1 MTTERY
7 DVAVIGGGP
16 AGLAAALWL
25 ARYQHAV
32 VVIDSGDP
40 RNWETRGI
48 NGYLG
53 HQGIRSPELR
63 AIGREEC
70 SKYGVVF
77 VNGIVDRALNET
89 GELFSVAVRDGG
101 AIEARRIL
109 LAIGIKDVWPDIP
122 GLDRCYGETI
132 HVCADCDGYETKD
145 KKTVVVGKG
154 RKAVG
159 MALALTTWTR
169 EIVICTNGE
178 KPEIDEDLLD
188 MLKPLNIPVLDA
200 PIKCVV
206 SKSTEIIGIDLA
218 GGMSLDCER
227 LYFAIGQYPADD
239 LGAQLGC
246 KRDEMGR
253 LVIDDRNHTSVLNVF
268 AAGDI
273 APGPQVAI
281 VAAASG
287 AVAAMAIHSSLVPD
301 TRKLPNAPAAKK
313 ATNGSTKKAPNGS
326 TAKKPSNGSP
336 AKR

>member
-1 MTTERY
+1 MKAERY

-25 ARYQHAV
+25 ARYLHTV
-32 VVIDSGDP
+32 VVVDSGDP
-40 RNWETRGI
+40 RNWQTRGI

-63 AIGREEC
+63 ALGRAEC
-70 SKYGVVF
+70 ESFGVDF
-77 VNGIVDRALNET
+77 VDGLVDRALNET
-89 GELFSVAVRDGG
+89 GELFAVHLRDGSE
-101 AIEARRIL
+101 INARRVL
-109 LAIGIKDVWPDIP
+109 LAIGIRDVWPDIP
-122 GLDRCYGETI
+122 GLDTCYGDTV
-132 HVCADCDGYETKD
+132 HVCPDCDGYETRD
-145 KKTVVVGKG
+145 RKTVVIGKG

-169 EIVICTNGE
+169 AIVICTNGE
-178 KPEIDEDLLD
+178 KPDLDEDLLNQ
-188 MLKPLNIPVLDA
+188 LKVLNIPVLDS
-200 PIKCVV
+200 PIECVR
-206 SKSTEIIGIDLA
+206 SQASEIRAIDLV
-218 GGMSLDCER
+218 GGMELDCER

-273 APGPQVAI
+273 APGPQLAI
-281 VAAASG
+281 GAAASG
-287 AVAAMAIHSSLVPD
+287 AIAAMAIHSSLVPE
-301 TRKLPNAPAAKK
+301 TRKLPNASPAKK
-313 ATNGSTKKAPNGS
+313 VANGSS
-326 TAKKPSNGSP
+326 AKKVANGSP

>member
-1 MTTERY
+1 
-7 DVAVIGGGP
+7 
-16 AGLAAALWL
+16 
-25 ARYQHAV
+25 V
-32 VVIDSGDP
+32 VVVDSGDP

-53 HQGIRSPELR
+53 HHGIRSPELR
-63 AIGREEC
+63 AIGREEGA
-70 SKYGVVF
+70 KFGVDYVS
-77 VNGIVDRALNET
+77 GIVEEAINET
-89 GELFSVAVRDGG
+89 GELFTIRLREGAV
-101 AIEARRIL
+101 IEAQRIL

-132 HVCADCDGYETKD
+132 HVCPDCDGYETRD

-159 MALALTTWTR
+159 MALALTTWTSK
-169 EIVICTNGE
+169 IVICTNGE
-178 KPEIDEDLLD
+178 KPDMEQKLLD
-188 MLKPLNIPVLDA
+188 QLKALNIPLLDQ

-206 SKSTEIIGIDLA
+206 SKSSEISGIDLD

-253 LVIDDRNHTSVLNVF
+253 LVVDERNHTSVKNVY

-273 APGPQVAI
+273 APGPQMAI

-287 AVAAMAIHSSLVPD
+287 AVAAIAIHASLLPE
-301 TRKLPNAPAAKK
+301 TRKLPPTTSA
-313 ATNGSTKKAPNGS
+313 
-326 TAKKPSNGSP
+326 
-336 AKR
+336 